1 MSIHLSLGDLFLL
14 NISDFQTAI
23 VTLHYSLLNQN
34 IDEILIV
41 SFNYVLLH
49 NFILLL
55 MVEFITHIYLGI
67 WNCSEG
73 GYAGGW
79 CDRGC

>member
-1 MSIHLSLGDLFLL
+1 MPIHLSLGDLFLL

-41 SFNYVLLH
+41 SLCFITQNV
-49 NFILLL
+49 ILLL
-55 MVEFITHIYLGI
+55 VVEFITHIYLGI
-67 WNCSEG
+67 WSCSEG

-79 CDRGC
+79 CERGC